1 MSFNSTLN
9 CFSASYS
16 CACFAERDKFIAKKY
31 EQHIVL
37 TSNPESGHGRRL
49 SWRFMFSEEFV
60 CLRFLDAAF
69 SRFNKI
75 LYIVSRIQD
84 AYSYSNTLCV
94 PRADCYIPRFA
105 YASARNSHSCFHLR
119 LLLILI
125 TFSFHIYFSFFASF
139 FSATS
144 FININCHVHNGLR
157 VSLSFGTITFRSFYY
172 RHRHFGKIF
181 IRSLFGEL
189 VMRCC
194 TVRIVSHTHREKTS
208 FITLLRWDVSEPP
221 SESAIPIP
229 QRALYFRYFNAPHFY
244 CTRSDPICM
253 SVLRCLRLAYEWLVR
268 THSTL
273 LPLDSFLLQ
282 SIYSRSINSNCTHAP
297 LSTAQIYELKL
308 LLSATYAAHR
318 KIVKKNLSPEHT
330 FFPS

>member
-1 MSFNSTLN
+1 MFPSQIATDFNN
-9 CFSASYS
+9 IF
-16 CACFAERDKFIAKKY
+16 
-31 EQHIVL
+31 
-37 TSNPESGHGRRL
+37 L
-49 SWRFMFSEEFV
+49 S
-60 CLRFLDAAF
+60 
-69 SRFNKI
+69 
-75 LYIVSRIQD
+75 
-84 AYSYSNTLCV
+84 
-94 PRADCYIPRFA
+94 
-105 YASARNSHSCFHLR
+105 
-119 LLLILI
+119 
-125 TFSFHIYFSFFASF
+125 YFSLFASF

-194 TVRIVSHTHREKTS
+194 TVRIVSHTHREKNIFYYS
-208 FITLLRWDVSEPP
+208 SPLRCFWATIGVCNANST
-221 SESAIPIP
+221 A
-229 QRALYFRYFNAPHFY
+229 RALFPLLQCAALLLYSLWSHLHECSQVFETGLWMACKN
-244 CTRSDPICM
+244 S
-253 SVLRCLRLAYEWLVR
+253 
-268 THSTL
+268 STPF
-273 LPLDSFLLQ
+273 PLDSILLQ